1 LAGRDHGS
9 GPGQCACIGGKVA
22 YMLRY
27 RREVAVGLVAFGSLL
42 PLLFIAPIPQDPA
55 YHQFADA
62 KPVWGIPNFLNVV
75 TSLAF
80 VFVGLLGF
88 LSRRTHQPMLAPWS
102 WRTFWGAVTL
112 VGLGSAYY
120 HWTPGNWTLVWDRL
134 PMAVGFMALFV
145 ALLTENV
152 NPKLETFLLVPMGL
166 LAILSVV
173 YWHFTDDLRFYIWV
187 QGSPLLGILILFLLF
202 RGRYTHQSYL
212 IAALGLYILAKVAE
226 VYDQSIYSMTGQI
239 FSGHSLKHLLS
250 AWAVFLVYRML
261 NRRKYKGE
269 GALAKET

>member
-1 LAGRDHGS
+1 MAT
-9 GPGQCACIGGKVA
+9 
-22 YMLRY
+22 MLRY
-27 RREVAVGLVAFGSLL
+27 KREMVVGLLALGSFL
-42 PLLFIAPIPQDPA
+42 PLLFMNPIPQDPA

-62 KPVWGIPNFLNVV
+62 KSVWGIPNFLNVV

-88 LSRRTHQPMLAPWS
+88 LFLSKRTHQPMLAPWS
-102 WRTFWGAVTL
+102 WGTLFGAVTL

-120 HWTPGNWTLVWDRL
+120 HWAPGNGTLVWDRL
-134 PMAVGFMALFV
+134 PMAVGFMALFA

-152 NPKLETFLLVPMGL
+152 NPKLETFLLVPMCL
-166 LAILSVV
+166 IAIFSVV
-173 YWHFTDDLRFYIWV
+173 YWHFTNDLRFYIWV
-187 QGSPLLGILILFLLF
+187 QGSPLLGILFLFLLF

-226 VYDQSIYSMTGQI
+226 VYDQSIYSMTRQI
-239 FSGHSLKHLLS
+239 FSGHSMKHLLS

-269 GALAKET
+269 GALAKKP